1 MSQDEM
7 FPLEI
12 LKKCVCPVLVAKLCF
27 NLSRKVS
34 QKWLDDL
41 QKRERERERRGGEN
55 D

>member
-41 QKRERERERRGGEN
+41 QKRERERETGRRE
-55 D
+55 